1 MPGRGR
7 YLHRLYSVQPQ
18 MRQTPGWF
26 TWRGVVV
33 VASLG
38 VRLFARRFFI
48 QSFAAPTL
56 AIIVSCLSQTGT

>member
-1 MPGRGR
+1 
-7 YLHRLYSVQPQ
+7 